1 MLNILKKR
9 WLMFSV
15 WCVIVT
21 AVTVPVAFLLTP
33 YLIMAGVTLV
43 LDTKLDKNT
52 MLHTPVPD
60 HTNDMVVMTSP
71 DLLYSLCVYD
81 LSDTDLKITSQV
93 PDSYWSVSFFGT
105 DTMNY
110 FSMNDRQVDG
120 AYFSRILTTNPDH
133 QGPEY
138 IQAPA
143 DTGAVIIRIGFD
155 QSSLEHLRPVQL
167 TGRCEPVTG

>member
-1 MLNILKKR
+1 MLSVLKKR
-9 WLMFSV
+9 WVVFSLWFLLV
-15 WCVIVT
+15 A
-21 AVTVPVAFLLTP
+21 AVTVPVSFLVTP

-43 LDTKLDKNT
+43 LDTKLDKNA
-52 MLHTPVPD
+52 MMHAAVPD

-93 PDSYWSVSFFGT
+93 PDSYWSVSFFGA

-110 FSMNDRQVDG
+110 FSMNDRQVEG
-120 AYFSRILTTNPDH
+120 AYFSRVLTTDPDKS
-133 QGPEY
+133 GPEY
-138 IQAPA
+138 IHAPA

-155 QSSLEHLRPVQL
+155 QSTLGHLRPVQL
-167 TGRCEPVTG
+167 TGSCEPVTG